1 MKPNI
6 FISYSRREVGFVD
19 DLTQRLEK
27 EGFKVWL
34 DYRTL
39 VPGTP
44 WKAQIDAGLKGAD
57 TVILV
62 VSKESMA
69 SKYVELEWRH
79 FLKMDKRLILVIF
92 EAVDLPK
99 ELEAYEWVDFRG
111 NYEKGLKELFSQLQ
125 KPIQENHRVPESGF
139 KVPAIVWLAFALSL
153 IVAGYSFGGFWAL
166 FVPWFLIPLPYR
178 IFKRNFNFTEVQTAL
193 LILPLVLMFGA
204 EAAYDPDKS
213 DSLYFAAFNSIWFVG
228 ALVYV
233 LRSAGMQRWG
243 KPEATLPKFANP
255 YKPENAKAKSISFF
269 VDYAAQDRIV
279 ADEMMQT
286 FEKYGHTRAID
297 IASADTVIALLS
309 AFKTDTS
316 ADPENQ
322 IIFPVLLQ
330 TVEPSRK
337 LSKIQWVDFRSG
349 VRNLDAMAQMLP
361 EPAKLLAAL
370 GIRPLGNQLVLPAVI
385 MTMRYFVLLLGVFTA
400 GAILNY
406 LGDFYDAG
414 FDLVLGN
421 EGAGGILLSFIGN
434 LLSIGLLTY
443 FLVRHLVARKGLFAS
458 ARNFVLGLGGMGIL
472 VLNLIG
478 VDLRVMD
485 ALYAMG
491 EEPETSIAATFPLTM
506 FFVGGIG
513 LAIYM
518 FIRRQ
523 DVRRWF
529 PANVKK
535 AGQP

>member
-6 FISYSRREVGFVD
+6 FMSYSRREVGFVD
-19 DLTQRLEK
+19 DLTYRLEK
-27 EGFKVWL
+27 EGFNVWL

-44 WKAQIDAGLKGAD
+44 WKGQIDAGLNDAD

-62 VSKESMA
+62 VSKESIA

-79 FLKMDKRLILVIF
+79 FLQLNKRLVLVIF

-99 ELEAYEWVDFRG
+99 ELEKYEWVDFRG
-111 NYEKGLKELFSQLQ
+111 QYEKGLKELVTQLNQ
-125 KPIQENHRVPESGF
+125 PMKEEHPVPETGF
-139 KVPAIVWLAFALSL
+139 KIPLMVWLAFALSL

-193 LILPLVLMFGA
+193 IILPLVLMFSA

-213 DSLYFAAFNSIWFVG
+213 DSLYFAALNSIWFVA
-228 ALVYV
+228 ALVFV

-255 YKPENAKAKSISFF
+255 YKHENAKPKSVSFF
-269 VDYAAQDRIV
+269 VDHAAQDRVV
-279 ADEMMQT
+279 ADEMSQV
-286 FEKYGHTRAID
+286 FEKAGHTRAKD
-297 IASADTVIALLS
+297 TASAQTVIALLS
-309 AFKTDTS
+309 AFKTDTE
-316 ADPENQ
+316 ANPEKQ
-322 IIFPVLLQ
+322 VIFPVLMQ
-330 TVEPSRK
+330 TVEPSHK

-385 MTMRYFVLLLGVFTA
+385 MAMRYFVLLLGVFTA
-400 GAILNY
+400 GAIMNY

-414 FDLVLGN
+414 FDLVLEDGQ
-421 EGAGGILLSFIGN
+421 AGSILLGFAGN
-434 LLSIGLLTY
+434 LLLLGALTY

-458 ARNFVLGLGGMGIL
+458 ARNFVIGLGGMGIL
-472 VLNLIG
+472 VLTLSG
-478 VDLRVMD
+478 VDTLVMD

-529 PANVKK
+529 PARVKK
-535 AGQP
+535 GA